1 LIADFKTIFTAK
13 SRRRQVL
20 FCFALLCVFASDRV
34 RVAAGRW
41 RWRLIF
47 HHNKEELYMRAVDII
62 EKKRDGGELT
72 EEEINFFV
80 DGLTNGVIPD
90 YQIAALCMSIYFKGM
105 TYSETADLT
114 LAMAK
119 SGTIL
124 DLKDIAPIVV
134 DKHSSGGVGDKVSLV
149 VEPLVAASGLP
160 VGKMSGRGLS
170 FSGGTIDKLESI
182 KGFRVDLSQTEFR
195 KLLKEHGI
203 VLTGQSPDLAPA
215 DGKLYALRDVIGAV
229 PSIPLIASSIMSKK
243 IAGGADAVVL
253 DVKCGSGAFMKTVEE
268 ARKLA
273 ETMVHIGHEL
283 MRETIAV
290 ISDMNQPLGFAVGN
304 ALEVKEA
311 IETLHGRGPKDVTEH
326 CLTIA
331 AYMLQLG
338 DKVRSFDEARAL
350 AEKLL
355 NDGSAWNKFVE
366 WITAQGGDVEMIN
379 NPDRLPHAPIVR
391 EVRSSQSGYIHTLNA
406 LEIGLTSV
414 DLGAGRAKKG
424 DPIDYAVG
432 IIVHAKVGDRIE
444 QDQALF
450 TIHAND
456 RAKAQAAEQ
465 RLVGAV
471 QFSHSP
477 VLPLPLFY
485 DVIK

>member
-1 LIADFKTIFTAK
+1 
-13 SRRRQVL
+13 
-20 FCFALLCVFASDRV
+20 
-34 RVAAGRW
+34 
-41 RWRLIF
+41 
-47 HHNKEELYMRAVDII
+47 MRIVDVI

-72 EEEINFFV
+72 TNEINFFIEGFTRG
-80 DGLTNGVIPD
+80 DIPD
-90 YQIAALCMSIYFKGM
+90 YQAAAMCMAIYFKGM
-105 TYSETADLT
+105 NYTETADLT
-114 LAMAK
+114 LAMAH
-119 SGTIL
+119 SGTML

-182 KGFRVDLSQTEFR
+182 AGFRVDLSQAEFR

-243 IAGGADAVVL
+243 IAGGADAIVL

-273 ETMVHIGHEL
+273 ETMVQIGHEL

-304 ALEVKEA
+304 ALEVREA
-311 IETLHGRGPKDVTEH
+311 IDTLHGHGPHDLTEH

-338 DKVRSFDEARAL
+338 DKARTPEVARSL

-366 WITAQGGDVEMIN
+366 WIGAQGGDVEQIQ
-379 NPDRLPHAPIVR
+379 NPDRLPRAPIVR
-391 EVRSSQSGYIHTLNA
+391 EVLASQSGHVQSINA
-406 LEIGLTSV
+406 LEVGLTSV

-432 IIVHAKVGDRIE
+432 IVVHAKVADRIE
-444 QDQALF
+444 QGQTLF
-450 TIHAND
+450 TIHANAE
-456 RAKAQAAEQ
+456 AKAQAAEQ
-465 RLVGAV
+465 RLSSAV
-471 QFSHSP
+471 QISRSP
-477 VLPLPLFY
+477 LQPLPLFY
-485 DVIK
+485 GVVT

>member
-1 LIADFKTIFTAK
+1 MEHL
-13 SRRRQVL
+13 
-20 FCFALLCVFASDRV
+20 
-34 RVAAGRW
+34 
-41 RWRLIF
+41 
-47 HHNKEELYMRAVDII
+47 MRAVDII

-72 EEEINFFV
+72 EEEINFFI
-80 DGLTNGVIPD
+80 DGFTRGDIPD
-90 YQIAALCMSIYFKGM
+90 YQAAALCMSIYFKDM

-114 LAMAK
+114 MAMAR
-119 SGTIL
+119 SGTIM

-134 DKHSSGGVGDKVSLV
+134 DKHSSGGVGDKVSLI

-160 VGKMSGRGLS
+160 VAKMSGRGLS

-182 KGFRVDLSQTEFR
+182 KGFRIDLSQTEFR

-215 DGKLYALRDVIGAV
+215 DGKFYALRDVIGAV

-243 IAGGADAVVL
+243 IAGGADAIVL
-253 DVKCGSGAFMKTVEE
+253 DVKCGTGAFMKTVEE
-268 ARKLA
+268 ARQLA

-283 MRETIAV
+283 MRTTVAV

-311 IETLHGRGPKDVTEH
+311 IDTLRGHGPHDVTEH

-338 DKVRSFDEARAL
+338 DKARSFDEARSL

-355 NDGSAWNKFVE
+355 IDGSAWNKFVE
-366 WITAQGGDVEMIN
+366 WIAAQGGDIEIVL
-379 NPDRLPHAPIVR
+379 NPDRLPRAPIVR
-391 EVRSSQSGYIHTLNA
+391 EVRSTQSGYIHTLNA

-432 IIVHAKVGDRIE
+432 IIVHTKVGDRIDTG
-444 QDQALF
+444 QVLYS
-450 TIHAND
+450 IHAND
-456 RAKAQAAEQ
+456 EAKAQAAAH
-465 RLVGAV
+465 RLADAV

-477 VLPLPLFY
+477 VQPLPLFY

>member
-1 LIADFKTIFTAK
+1 MHTL
-13 SRRRQVL
+13 
-20 FCFALLCVFASDRV
+20 
-34 RVAAGRW
+34 
-41 RWRLIF
+41 
-47 HHNKEELYMRAVDII
+47 DII

-72 EEEINFFV
+72 EAEINFFI
-80 DGLTNGVIPD
+80 DGFTRGDIPD
-90 YQIAALCMSIYFKGM
+90 YQAAALCMTILFKGM
-105 TYSETADLT
+105 TYAETADLT
-114 LAMAK
+114 MAMAH
-119 SGTIL
+119 SGAIM

-134 DKHSSGGVGDKVSLV
+134 DKHSSGGVGDKVSLI

-182 KGFRVDLSQTEFR
+182 KGFRVELSQTGFR
-195 KLLKEHGI
+195 RILKKHGI
-203 VLTGQSPDLAPA
+203 MLTGQSPDLAPA

-243 IAGGADAVVL
+243 IAGGADAMVL
-253 DVKCGSGAFMKTVEE
+253 DVKCGTGAFMKTVEE

-290 ISDMNQPLGFAVGN
+290 ISNMNQPLGFAVGN

-311 IETLHGRGPKDVTEH
+311 IDVLHGHGPHDITEH

-338 DKVRSFDEARAL
+338 DKARTFAEARSL

-355 NDGSAWNKFVE
+355 SDGSAWNKFVE
-366 WITAQGGDVEMIN
+366 WITAQGGDIEIIN
-379 NPDRLPHAPIVR
+379 NPDRLPRASIVH
-391 EVRSSQSGYIHTLNA
+391 EVRSTQSGYIQTLNA

-414 DLGAGRAKKG
+414 DLGAGRAEKG
-424 DPIDYAVG
+424 DPIDHAVG

-444 QDQALF
+444 TDQVLYS
-450 TIHAND
+450 IHAND
-456 RAKAQAAEQ
+456 ETKAQAAEQ
-465 RLVGAV
+465 RLVSAV

-477 VLPLPLFY
+477 VQPLPLFY

>member
-1 LIADFKTIFTAK
+1 
-13 SRRRQVL
+13 
-20 FCFALLCVFASDRV
+20 
-34 RVAAGRW
+34 
-41 RWRLIF
+41 
-47 HHNKEELYMRAVDII
+47 MRAVDII

-72 EEEINFFV
+72 QAEIDFFI
-80 DGLTNGVIPD
+80 GGFTRGEIPD
-90 YQIAALCMSIYFKGM
+90 YQAAALCMTIYFKGM
-105 TYSETADLT
+105 TYAETANLT
-114 LAMAK
+114 LAMAR
-119 SGTIL
+119 SGTLL
-124 DLKDIAPIVV
+124 DLSDIAPIVV

-182 KGFRVDLSQTEFR
+182 AGFRVDLSQAEFR
-195 KLLKEHGI
+195 KLLREHGI

-243 IAGGADAVVL
+243 IAGGADAMVL
-253 DVKCGSGAFMKTVEE
+253 DVKCGTGAFMKTLED

-273 ETMVHIGHEL
+273 ETMVRIGHEL
-283 MRETIAV
+283 MRTTIAV

-311 IETLHGRGPKDVTEH
+311 IETLQGCGPRDITEH

-331 AYMLQLG
+331 GYMLQLG
-338 DKVRSFDEARAL
+338 DKARSFDEGHAL
-350 AEKLL
+350 AKKLL
-355 NDGSAWNKFVE
+355 ADGSAWRKFVE
-366 WITAQGGDVEMIN
+366 WIEAQGGDIDLVQH
-379 NPDRLPHAPIVR
+379 PDRLPQAPIVR
-391 EVRSSQSGYIHTLNA
+391 EVRSTQAGYLQSINA
-406 LEIGLTSV
+406 LEVGLTSV

-432 IIVHAKVGDRIE
+432 IVVHGKVGDRFEIN
-444 QDQALF
+444 QPLF

-456 RAKAQAAEQ
+456 ETKARAAEQ
-465 RLVGAV
+465 RLSAAV
-471 QFSHSP
+471 LYSHSP
-477 VLPLPLFY
+477 VQPLPLFY
-485 DVIK
+485 DVVK